1 MTLYLRSETPEGAHT
16 FAPAPHALQ
25 LTDFQR
31 RAHVV
36 PALRR
41 KLSELHER
49 YTGPRQRTSADL
61 GGNAVAAAAAIY
73 QTLQA
78 VDPEAAR
85 DFQATFRSPGQW
97 TAGPV
102 VDAQGWLCYGPNHE
116 RVLDDED
123 VPVSPSA
130 YRPPKSGAG
139 LRTER
144 QRLVSH
150 AAELRR
156 QADLIDPPGSD
167 I

>member
-1 MTLYLRSETPEGAHT
+1 MTLYLHSETTEGAHT
-16 FAPAPHALQ
+16 FAPAAHALQ

-36 PALRR
+36 PALGR
-41 KLSELHER
+41 KLAELHEA
-49 YTGPRQRTSADL
+49 YTGPRRRAIADL
-61 GGNAVAAAAAIY
+61 NGNAQAAAAAVF

-78 VDPEAAR
+78 VDPAAATRFKEAYR
-85 DFQATFRSPGQW
+85 TPGQW

-102 VDAQGWLCYGPNHE
+102 VDARGFLCYGPNHE
-116 RVLDDED
+116 LVLDEED

-130 YRPPKSGAG
+130 YRPPHSGAG

-156 QADLIDPPGSD
+156 QADLIDPPGST